1 MTTVPQSSLLT
12 IFADET
18 HMLPAQICADVQAI
32 AASGKGC
39 PVLLASL
46 RDSLERLCR
55 AMEGMFKAAADS
67 VEALVRAVRLSSR
80 CRRHG
85 RRIGRPGGWPARP
98 QPGYGADRP
107 ARSHGAPVSRTGLNP
122 NCLI

>member
-1 MTTVPQSSLLT
+1 MSTVPESSLLT

-18 HMLPAQICADVQAI
+18 HMLPAQICADVEAI

-46 RDSLERLCR
+46 LDSLECLCR
-55 AMEGMFKAAADS
+55 AMEGMLKA
-67 VEALVRAVRLSSR
+67 
-80 CRRHG
+80 
-85 RRIGRPGGWPARP
+85 
-98 QPGYGADRP
+98 GYGADRP
-107 ARSHGAPVSRTGLNP
+107 ARSHGAPVSRTGVNP